1 MTSKNNMKCEK
12 IEQTDEEWAQRNEM
26 FRKTRLRNKWHLYK
40 MMVLNP
46 SLKKFRCKPKRIT
59 GRLSSTLL
67 GIGKMDISFSSPQID
82 KKQIDSDNDT
92 TNLKLVIESDSRNS
106 SYSPDLKTIIESDS
120 ENSFQ
125 DSDNHGNDFKT
136 VIKEDP
142 DLKAV
147 TDSETENQNLD
158 SNDPGLKMETNSE
171 HQNATHPND
180 FIYVEL

>member
-1 MTSKNNMKCEK
+1 
-12 IEQTDEEWAQRNEM
+12 
-26 FRKTRLRNKWHLYK
+26 
-40 MMVLNP
+40 
-46 SLKKFRCKPKRIT
+46 
-59 GRLSSTLL
+59 
-67 GIGKMDISFSSPQID
+67 MDISFSSPQIY

-92 TNLKLVIESDSRNS
+92 TDLKWVIESDSRNS
-106 SYSPDLKTIIESDS
+106 SYSPDMKTIIESDS

-125 DSDNHGNDFKT
+125 NSDSHGNDFKT

-142 DLKAV
+142 DFKAV

-158 SNDPGLKMETNSE
+158 SNEPGLKMETNSVSVTG

>member
-1 MTSKNNMKCEK
+1 M
-12 IEQTDEEWAQRNEM
+12 
-26 FRKTRLRNKWHLYK
+26 
-40 MMVLNP
+40 
-46 SLKKFRCKPKRIT
+46 
-59 GRLSSTLL
+59 
-67 GIGKMDISFSSPQID
+67 
-82 KKQIDSDNDT
+82 
-92 TNLKLVIESDSRNS
+92 
-106 SYSPDLKTIIESDS
+106 KTIIESDS

-125 DSDNHGNDFKT
+125 NSDNHGNDFKT

-147 TDSETENQNLD
+147 TDSETENQSLD

>member
-1 MTSKNNMKCEK
+1 
-12 IEQTDEEWAQRNEM
+12 
-26 FRKTRLRNKWHLYK
+26 
-40 MMVLNP
+40 
-46 SLKKFRCKPKRIT
+46 
-59 GRLSSTLL
+59 
-67 GIGKMDISFSSPQID
+67 MDISFSSPQID

-92 TNLKLVIESDSRNS
+92 TDLKWVIESDSRNS

-125 DSDNHGNDFKT
+125 NSDNHDNDFKT

-147 TDSETENQNLD
+147 TDSEIENQNLD
-158 SNDPGLKMETNSE
+158 SNDPGLKMETNSVLVTE

>member
-1 MTSKNNMKCEK
+1 MKCEK

-92 TNLKLVIESDSRNS
+92 TDLKLVIESDSRNS
-106 SYSPDLKTIIESDS
+106 SYSPDLKKIIESYS
-120 ENSFQ
+120 ENSF
-125 DSDNHGNDFKT
+125 
-136 VIKEDP
+136 
-142 DLKAV
+142 
-147 TDSETENQNLD
+147 
-158 SNDPGLKMETNSE
+158 
-171 HQNATHPND
+171 
-180 FIYVEL
+180 